1 VKADLRE
8 LSRVCVKAEPFSALT
23 VGLEIDRI
31 AAGCARERAKT
42 RGAPH
47 FFFHATHQRAEVG
60 RVVLVFFFF
69 KSNTPALTNSF
80 LVSTR
85 DRRKSD

>member
-8 LSRVCVKAEPFSALT
+8 PSRVCVKAEPFSALT

-31 AAGCARERAKT
+31 AAGCARERPCA

-47 FFFHATHQRAEVG
+47 FFPLNHSSFSMLSMPASYFHAAKTVN
-60 RVVLVFFFF
+60 LYW
-69 KSNTPALTNSF
+69 K
-80 LVSTR
+80 
-85 DRRKSD
+85 